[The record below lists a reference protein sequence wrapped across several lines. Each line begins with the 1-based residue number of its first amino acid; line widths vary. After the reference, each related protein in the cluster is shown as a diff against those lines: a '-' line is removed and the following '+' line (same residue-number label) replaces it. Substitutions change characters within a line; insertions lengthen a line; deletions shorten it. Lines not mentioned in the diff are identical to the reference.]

1 MTFSTRYET
10 PLASRYASPEMS
22 HLFSPQK
29 KFTTWR
35 ALWIALAKGEK
46 KLGLPITD
54 AQISEL
60 EKNKENLDANEC
72 ARLEKEL
79 RHDVMAHIHAY
90 GAQCPSA
97 QGIIHLGATSCY
109 VTDNADLIHM
119 REGLHLL
126 TSKLA
131 SVMDTLAKFAKTHA
145 TLPCLGYT
153 HLQPAQPTTVG
164 KRACIWLQDLLFD
177 LQDFKLRTLSLPF
190 LGVKGA
196 TGTQASF
203 LNLFQ
208 GDEKKVEALDHFV
221 AKEMGFEKS
230 LTISAQTYPRKLDQQ
245 ILNTLATFASSVHKL
260 ATDIRLLAHL
270 GELEEPF
277 LSSQVGSSAMPYKR
291 NPMRSERLCA
301 LARYLISLSANP
313 AYTAATQWLERT
325 LDDSANR
332 RCTLPEAFL
341 CADGMLN
348 ELYHLIKGLIVYPK
362 MIENNLLKELPYL
375 SLENILMEAVKR
387 GKDRQQTH
395 ELLRTLA
402 QSAKQRFKETG
413 SSVDLLETI
422 AKETQIG
429 LSQTELKDLLSV
441 ESFYGCAPIQVKRFL
456 SQEVEP
462 MLASTPHSKQQM
474 TPPKV

>member
-1 MTFSTRYET
+1 MSFSTTYET
-10 PLASRYASPEMS
+10 PLASRYASAEMS
-22 HLFSPQK
+22 HLFSPQQ

-46 KLGLPITD
+46 QLGLPITD
-54 AQISEL
+54 AQIREL
-60 EKNKENLDANEC
+60 EKHKENLDAALC

-90 GAQCPSA
+90 GSQCPSA
-97 QGIIHLGATSCY
+97 QRIIHLGATSCY

-119 REGLHLL
+119 RQALNLL
-126 TSKLA
+126 INKLA
-131 SVMDTLAKFAKTHA
+131 SVMDALAEFARTHA

-164 KRACIWLQDLLFD
+164 KRACLWLQDLLFD
-177 LQDFKLRTLSLPF
+177 LHDLKLRANTLPF

-208 GDEKKVEALDHFV
+208 GDAKKVEELDLFV
-221 AKEMGFEKS
+221 AKEMGFDK
-230 LTISAQTYPRKLDQQ
+230 LITISSQTYPRKLDQQ

-260 ATDIRLLAHL
+260 STDIRLLAHL

-291 NPMRSERLCA
+291 NPMHSERLCA
-301 LARYLISLSANP
+301 LARYLIALSANP

-341 CADGMLN
+341 CADGMLG
-348 ELYHLIKGLIVYPK
+348 ELYHLIIGLVVYPQV
-362 MIENNLLKELPYL
+362 IENNLQRELPYL
-375 SLENILMEAVKR
+375 ALENILMEAVKR
-387 GKDRQQTH
+387 GKDRQKTH
-395 ELLRTLA
+395 ERLRSLA
-402 QSAKQRFKETG
+402 LSAKQSYKETG
-413 SSVDLLETI
+413 KSIDLLDAI

-429 LSQTELKDLLSV
+429 LSQAELQDLLSI
-441 ESFYGCAPIQVKRFL
+441 ESFIGCAPSQVERFL
-456 SQEVEP
+456 KEEVRP
-462 MLASTPHSKQQM
+462 LLSSTPHTKPEI

>member
-1 MTFSTRYET
+1 MRFSSTYET
-10 PLASRYASPEMS
+10 PLATRYASVEMS

-60 EKNKENLDANEC
+60 EKNKEKLDATEC
-72 ARLEKEL
+72 ARLEKEF

-109 VTDNADLIHM
+109 VTDNTDLIHM

-131 SVMDTLAKFAKTHA
+131 SVMSILAEFANTHA

-164 KRACIWLQDLLFD
+164 KRACIWLQDFLFD
-177 LQDFKLRTLSLPF
+177 IQDLKLRASTLPF

-208 GDEKKVEALDHFV
+208 GDEKKVLELDHFI
-221 AKEMGFEKS
+221 AKEMGFEKP

-245 ILNTLATFASSVHKL
+245 ILNTLATFASSVHKCT
-260 ATDIRLLAHL
+260 TDIRLLAHL

-277 LSSQVGSSAMPYKR
+277 LSSQIGSSAMPHKR
-291 NPMRSERLCA
+291 NPMCSERLCA

-348 ELYHLIKGLIVYPK
+348 ELYHLIKGLVVYPQV
-362 MIENNLLKELPYL
+362 IEKNLKKELPYL

-395 ELLRTLA
+395 ELLRTTA
-402 QSAKQRFKETG
+402 FKTKQHFKEAG
-413 SSVDLLETI
+413 VRIDLIEQL
-422 AKETQIG
+422 AKEDQIG
-429 LSQTELKDLLSV
+429 LSPAELSDLIKI
-441 ESFYGCAPIQVKRFL
+441 EHFIGCAPTQVKRFL
-456 SQEVEP
+456 SEEIEP
-462 MLASTPHSKQQM
+462 LLASTPHSKQPM
-474 TPPKV
+474 PSPKV